1 MNNEL
6 SQFILAKVMQ
16 WTQEEDLE
24 YRQYLQT
31 MASYKYDDYQQFSP
45 GMRFIE
51 SLAQWLNRF
60 KSLEERKIAINFIKE
75 KLIFISGRE
84 LNRIVYTLYPDYIK
98 NILIRRIAKDT
109 NQPEYKVTK
118 ITNSIEFKTLKRQCL
133 FLGFSDGAKTEIFR
147 RANPELSHEQIYQSY
162 ELSPDRAHKMQEELI
177 KDLKKILNRE
187 PSHDEAR
194 FKIIFLM
201 DDFTASGKSYIREN
215 KDGNIEGKIKNIHD
229 QLTSNNLNVID
240 KDNFELNI
248 LFYLC
253 TEQAFCHISELVK
266 KIPKPKINIYPI
278 YQFSKDIIVSE
289 SDDIYNL
296 CISDDYY
303 DKEKLEDEHTMKG
316 GENVKL
322 GFGKCSLPVILYHN
336 TPNNSLSI
344 LWSYIES
351 QKFIGLFPRVARH
364 KE

>member
-6 SQFILAKVMQ
+6 SQIILTKVMR

-60 KSLEERKIAINFIKE
+60 ESLEERKIAINFIKE
-75 KLIFISGRE
+75 KLVFISNRE
-84 LNRIVYTLYPDYIK
+84 LNRIVYTLYTDYIK
-98 NILIRRIAKDT
+98 KILIQRIAKDT
-109 NQPEYKVTK
+109 NQPEYKIAK
-118 ITNSIEFKTLKRQCL
+118 ITNSIEYKKLKRQCL

-162 ELSPDRAHKMQEELI
+162 ELSSDRANKMQDELE
-177 KDLKKILNRE
+177 KDLKKILNRK
-187 PSHDEAR
+187 PYHDEAK

-215 KDGNIEGKIKNIHD
+215 EDGSVDGKIKNIHG
-229 QLTSNNLNVID
+229 QLTSNSLNVID

-253 TEQAFCHISELVK
+253 TEQAYHHISDLVK
-266 KIPKPKINIYPI
+266 KIPKNTPNIYPI
-278 YQFSKDIIVSE
+278 YKFSKDIIITE
-289 SDDIYNL
+289 SDDIYSL
-296 CISDDYY
+296 CMNDEYY
-303 DKEKLEDEHTMKG
+303 DKDKLEDEHTKKG
-316 GENVKL
+316 GKHVKL
-322 GFGKCSLPVILYHN
+322 GFGKCSLPVILNHN